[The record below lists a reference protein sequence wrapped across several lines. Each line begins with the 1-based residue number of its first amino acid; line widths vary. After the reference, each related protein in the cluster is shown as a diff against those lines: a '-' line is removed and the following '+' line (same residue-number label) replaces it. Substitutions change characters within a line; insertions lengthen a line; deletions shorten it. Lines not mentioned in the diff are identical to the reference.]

1 MTQEEFFSRYTY
13 DTEDDHIGGGS
24 FGDVYKVFDEVEDRW
39 VAIKVSKRITLNGK
53 TFSLQDEFETTQKL
67 APNVNIAKYE
77 SLYTY
82 KTPQGIFDYAI
93 MQYYPD
99 GNLKNLLKV
108 NELSAT
114 KKEDIALQ
122 LLQGIGFLHQN
133 KIIHRDLK
141 PANILVSKRTEK
153 NGAVKNI
160 LKIADF
166 GLSKVAKPNEHSRMS
181 NSFGG
186 GTIEYSSPEQL
197 SAKPLRYNTDLWA
210 FGVIAYEIL
219 TSKSLFSQANAGSS
233 AVSENE
239 VIQNILKKDITQDLQ
254 LLPAKWQKTIASCLV
269 KDPELRVKSTDEI
282 VEILNGKAKFVEE
295 HTPNEDAPKTP
306 ETQILEKLECG
317 GKTSSNEKGNKML
330 YVAVVGLVSLICI
343 IIYSWFVPFNK
354 MNEFGTGNFNRLAAK
369 ENLFGLYA
377 IYLDGENIS
386 GFKYDMVFFNENE
399 DEDLSYV
406 SNGNRKVGYIDNLG
420 KEKIPLKYKDGKSFN
435 GGLAPVKIYDKWG
448 FIDTNGQIKIPSIYE
463 DASMFSENGLAGVEL
478 NSKWGFI
485 DRFGNLVIPYKF
497 DYSLGFNNN
506 DGTAY
511 VSLGERN
518 FYINKQ
524 GQCVKDCP

>member
-24 FGDVYKVFDEVEDRW
+24 FGDVYKAFDEVEDRW

-82 KTPQGIFDYAI
+82 KTPQGVFDYAI
-93 MQYYPD
+93 MQFYPD
-99 GNLKNLLKV
+99 GNLKNLLKA
-108 NELSAT
+108 NALSTT

-219 TSKSLFSQANAGSS
+219 TGKTLFSQPNVGSS

-269 KDPELRVKSTDEI
+269 KDPELRVKSSN
-282 VEILNGKAKFVEE
+282 EILEILDGN
-295 HTPNEDAPKTP
+295 HLPKTEIFNKTKNISIQNNTNNVINLKS
-306 ETQILEKLECG
+306 ETNKKTNNTLTYGIILVIGLFISLLIFWRG
-317 GKTSSNEKGNKML
+317 FKTENSYGNQNSVDSTISKSELVQNTNNIQTLPDSSNVLQEK
-330 YVAVVGLVSLICI
+330 I
-343 IIYSWFVPFNK
+343 
-354 MNEFGTGNFNRLAAK
+354 
-369 ENLFGLYA
+369 
-377 IYLDGENIS
+377 
-386 GFKYDMVFFNENE
+386 
-399 DEDLSYV
+399 
-406 SNGNRKVGYIDNLG
+406 IDNNQNKTHEETNDSSPTLSNNSYKRNIKTITVVKG
-420 KEKIPLKYKDGKSFN
+420 QTLYGIMKEYNMSEKELRELNPYIENS
-435 GGLAPVKIYDKWG
+435 
-448 FIDTNGQIKIPSIYE
+448 
-463 DASMFSENGLAGVEL
+463 SENSEL
-478 NSKWGFI
+478 KVY
-485 DRFGNLVIPYKF
+485 D
-497 DYSLGFNNN
+497 
-506 DGTAY
+506 
-511 VSLGERN
+511 
-518 FYINKQ
+518 NK
-524 GQCVKDCP
+524 